1 MSLFFNTSQSL
12 QYATALGDP
21 GTPRVF
27 PLNGI
32 QSNYLLAE
40 QAFEIITY
48 GLKPNTYHTLFL
60 ENIDVTASAKQEGY
74 SLGEGS
80 LYSDSNGRITFKFYF
95 RSDLIPSTPV
105 EKSSAAAQLIAG
117 TKKLELRDAGSTC
130 HTKSS
135 FAEMYIYLPPYVRSE
150 PVVNFKKNPFS
161 STSGSIQNNLVVQ
174 TTPVVSAKGDNT
186 YFSPSSYNFIQTF
199 YADPE
204 IVNNQKDISI
214 TSIDLFFKT
223 KPSVTVNTSGKNK
236 PSVSIAI
243 CEVQNDTPNLSRCY
257 VASLTEKTYDEIN
270 SYSDASNPVTFSLK
284 NPLKLDTGKF
294 YGIVVILDDAAY
306 KLWSNVT
313 GDKLVGTNT
322 ASSGTNN
329 VKDGKLYTRTNS
341 GIFTSKMNEDLKF
354 NINISKYV
362 SSSASK
368 VFVNDNYEFLTIT
381 NRSGA
386 FIGGEY
392 VYKDVAASN
401 GTVAVTKGSNLIVG
415 TGNTQFQ
422 RLSIG
427 QMIVLGNSTVSQV
440 GTISTVIDNNNLK
453 LTSKMPF
460 TAAATNYKVTAVGK
474 VYFKDEVNNKLY
486 LTESTANSSMKFA
499 VNDFIVGEDSR
510 ASANIASIDAL
521 SIDRVKLKGSVKT
534 PSNGLVN
541 SHIALASLS
550 GGNYNATNHS
560 DLIQINDVRV
570 KDLNS
575 YDAYILSR
583 STEVVT
589 TPNLYSNTDLLIDKK
604 SLVISIDL
612 NANNSGL
619 NSAPS
624 IEDNILHLYTIQN
637 AISNTYTTVNANG
650 VVIDTE
656 IAGNG
661 LAVCRHI
668 GSKVVFSSN
677 RSAEDVK
684 VYLTAYR
691 PVGTDIKVYAKVH
704 NSQDPDSF
712 DDKAWTPL
720 TYDTNAGNYS
730 STQNGKDFIEYELS
744 LPPYSESANSLP
756 GKFTSTYNS
765 NTIIASGVAPNSYV
779 SSGDVI
785 KIYNRTLPQNYFV
798 ASVSSA
804 NSTAIVLNESI
815 TSNNVVGTG
824 FKVDT
829 LKYKNIAFNDVNN
842 YNISKYYN
850 STLARFDTFDSM
862 QIKIVL
868 LSDTSYLTP
877 KVDLIQV
884 IGVSA

>member
-40 QAFEIITY
+40 QAFEIVAY
-48 GLKPNTYHTLFL
+48 GLKPNTYHNLFL
-60 ENIDVTASAKQEGY
+60 ENIDVTSSAKQEGY
-74 SLGEGS
+74 SLGER
-80 LYSDSNGRITFKFYF
+80 LYSDSNGRIKFKFYF

-117 TKKLELRDAGSTC
+117 TKKLELRNSGSTSSN
-130 HTKSS
+130 KSS
-135 FAEMYIYLPPYVRSE
+135 YAEMYIYLPPYIRSE
-150 PVVNFKKNPFS
+150 PIVDFKKNPVS
-161 STSGSIQNNLVVQ
+161 SPSGSIQNNLVVK
-174 TTPVVSAKGDNT
+174 TTGVVSGNADKT
-186 YFSPSSYNFIQTF
+186 YFLPSTYNFIQTF

-214 TSIDLFFKT
+214 TSIDLFFKA
-223 KPSVTVNTSGKNK
+223 KPSITVNTSGKNK

-243 CEVQNDTPNLSRCY
+243 CEVQNDTPILSRCF
-257 VASLTEKTYDEIN
+257 VSSLTEKTYDEIN
-270 SYSDASNPVTFSLK
+270 SYSDASTPVSFGLR

-306 KLWSNVT
+306 KLWTNVT

-322 ASSGTNN
+322 PSPGTNN

-341 GIFTSKMNEDLKF
+341 GVFNSKTNEDLKF
-354 NINISKYV
+354 NINIAKYV

-368 VFVNDNYEFLTIT
+368 VFVNDNYEFFTIA

-427 QMIVLGNSTVSQV
+427 QKIVVGNSTVSQV
-440 GTISTVIDNNNLK
+440 GTISTIIDDNNLR
-453 LTSKMPF
+453 LTSSMPF
-460 TAAATNYKVTAVGK
+460 TATATNYKVTAVGK

-486 LTESTANSSMKFA
+486 LTESNANAAMRFT
-499 VNDFIVGEDSR
+499 VNDLIVGEDSR
-510 ASANIASIDAL
+510 ASANIASIDSL
-521 SIDRVKLKGSVKT
+521 SVDRVKLKGTVKT
-534 PSNGLVN
+534 PYNGLVN
-541 SHIALASLS
+541 SHITLAELS

-570 KDLNS
+570 KDINT

-589 TPNLYSNTDLLIDKK
+589 TPNLYSNADLLIDKK

-612 NANNSGL
+612 NNANTGL

-637 AISNTYTTVNANG
+637 AISNTYTVVNANG

-656 IAGNG
+656 VAGNG
-661 LAVCRHI
+661 LALCRHI
-668 GSKVVFSSN
+668 GSKVVFTNN

-684 VYLTAYR
+684 VYMTAYR
-691 PVGTDIKVYAKVH
+691 PVGTDIRVYAKVH
-704 NSQDPDSF
+704 NSQDPEAF
-712 DDKAWTPL
+712 DDKVWTPL
-720 TYDTNAGNYS
+720 TYDTNGAKYS
-730 STQNGKDFIEYELS
+730 SSQNDKDFIEYELS
-744 LPPYSESANSLP
+744 LPPYSESSNSLP
-756 GKFTSTYNS
+756 GKFESTYNS
-765 NTIIASGVAPNSYV
+765 NTIIASGVAPNAYV

-785 KIYNRTLPQNYFV
+785 KIYNRTIPQNYFI

-804 NSTAIVLNESI
+804 NSTAIVLNEAI
-815 TSNNVVGTG
+815 TSNNVVGPG
-824 FKVDT
+824 YKVDN

-850 STLARFDTFDSM
+850 SQLAQYDTFDSM

-868 LSDTSYLTP
+868 LADNTYLSP
-877 KVDLIQV
+877 KIDLIQV